1 MQIISAFELSF
12 KCNIVL
18 GLILF
23 IRSQFQYVL
32 CSRLNVMRF
41 FCGVWSVKKTLAN
54 NVVKDKYQCRS
65 LFSFHISLLTSSITE
80 IHKAQTLNI
89 KSLGRGQWTIKCTNR
104 TGAWCPPRRP
114 RAAAPCHLRTNC
126 ARKVQGET
134 AAAAAPGARGSCRG
148 HPSASPL
155 HHLISQE
162 KNPWWRSCQ
171 GGFLSSC
178 FLRSLSLKFG
188 KNI

>member
-1 MQIISAFELSF
+1 MQENANIFCFEMSF

-65 LFSFHISLLTSSITE
+65 LFCVFISYISSDILHYSDTPSSDSDFSE
-80 IHKAQTLNI
+80 CNI
-89 KSLGRGQWTIKCTNR
+89 KSAGRRLWTIKCTNR

-114 RAAAPCHLRTNC
+114 RAAAPLPLRTNC

-134 AAAAAPGARGSCRG
+134 ASAAAPGARGSCRG
-148 HPSASPL
+148 PPSASL
-155 HHLISQE
+155 LQHLISRE

-171 GGFLSSC
+171 GDFFSSC
-178 FLRSLSLKFG
+178 FLR
-188 KNI
+188 